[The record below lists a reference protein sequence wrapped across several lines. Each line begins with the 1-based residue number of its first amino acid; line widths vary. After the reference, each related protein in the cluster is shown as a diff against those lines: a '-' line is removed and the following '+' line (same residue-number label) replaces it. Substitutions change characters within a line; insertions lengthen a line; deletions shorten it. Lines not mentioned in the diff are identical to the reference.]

1 MTMTEWAEKEIAAAC
16 KKENPNWDGKSF
28 DYGCSCY
35 QSALKAYKALMDD
48 GHSGYSFSITKN
60 ILKKLLDEIPLSP
73 ITDKDF
79 FIDERESLESD
90 ESLKKR
96 GLKSHI
102 QCPRRSSLFRE
113 EDLDG
118 NVKYRDIDRYYCVD
132 ADNPSDTFSSGIAR
146 FIDELYPITMPYT
159 PTSIPFKVYVRSW
172 LTDETHGDYDVQEV
186 LGYVDQKGRWH
197 NRYEFLYIGDDE
209 TKVIT
214 NYEEREKLRKASID
228 TIEAK
233 IAAGLI
239 DKIEYIFL
247 TDDMYEHDRKK
258 YDKIK
263 AIVYKVTSK
272 YYSTIRYEGY
282 ALAERD
288 IHDVRYLNTYANQ
301 RIIVNGSDKDRA
313 ELIGKSTGL
322 KGLIEVV
329 DNVKEE
335 IKTLIKKL

>member
-60 ILKKLLDEIPLSP
+60 ILKKLLDDIPLSP

-79 FIDERESLESD
+79 FIDNDIAESPEY
-90 ESLKKR
+90 LKDR

-214 NYEEREKLRKASID
+214 NYEEREKLRKANID
-228 TIEAK
+228 TVEAK

-239 DKIEYIFL
+239 DEIEYIFL

-263 AIVYKVTSK
+263 AIV
-272 YYSTIRYEGY
+272 
-282 ALAERD
+282 
-288 IHDVRYLNTYANQ
+288 
-301 RIIVNGSDKDRA
+301 
-313 ELIGKSTGL
+313 
-322 KGLIEVV
+322 
-329 DNVKEE
+329 
-335 IKTLIKKL
+335 